1 MPAKP
6 MSLLEQTQTM
16 LGNFVSSGVSLR
28 QLARE
33 SDGEVEYDWLKR
45 FAAGDIGDPS
55 VNRIQRLH
63 DALKRLKQ
71 SA

>member
-1 MPAKP
+1 
-6 MSLLEQTQTM
+6 M
-16 LGNFVSSGVSLR
+16 LGNFVATGASLR

-63 DALKRLKQ
+63 DALARLKNP
-71 SA
+71 A

>member
-1 MPAKP
+1 

-16 LGNFVSSGVSLR
+16 LGNFVATGASLR
-28 QLARE
+28 QLARDSE
-33 SDGEVEYDWLKR
+33 GDVEYDWLKR
-45 FAAGDIGDPS
+45 FASGDIEDPS

-63 DALKRLKQ
+63 DALQRLKQ